1 MKIESIAA
9 RHPRV
14 RLLDGATPVQRLHR
28 VESALAGI
36 LDGVRLFVKRDDAM
50 ALGGGGS
57 KLRKLEFL
65 IGEAVHQ
72 GADTLIATGTFQS
85 NSARLAAAAAAR
97 AGLHCEL
104 FLTASA
110 SQQYTDYRQSGNAL
124 LSTLFGATLHA
135 AGDDADAAK
144 ALAESRRRELA
155 VKGRRAFILPGG
167 ATSAIASLGY
177 VACAFEI
184 ARQQAELGLRFDHI
198 LLANGSSGSHAGLLA
213 GFAALEAPRPAIT
226 GFAVFKPAEETARA
240 TLAHARGALELLRSD
255 ARLEDTDVHVSES
268 QLGEGYGRTTS
279 EAIEAIRFLAAH
291 EGLLLDPVY
300 SGKAFAGL
308 LEQARRGQLNQRHA
322 ILFVMTGGAPALSG
336 YRDAFKAPATAL

>member
-1 MKIESIAA
+1 MKIGSIAA

-14 RLLDGATPVQRLHR
+14 RLLDGPTPVQRLHR
-28 VESALAGI
+28 VESALAGV
-36 LDGVRLFVKRDDAM
+36 LNGARLFVKRDDAM
-50 ALGGGGS
+50 ALGGGGG

-72 GADTLIATGTFQS
+72 GADTLIATGSFQS

-104 FLTASA
+104 VLTASA
-110 SQQYTDYRQSGNAL
+110 SQQHTDYRQNGNAL
-124 LSTLFGATLHA
+124 LSTLFGASLHA
-135 AGDDADAAK
+135 ASDADAARV
-144 ALAESRRRELA
+144 LAESRRRELA
-155 VKGRRAFILPGG
+155 AKGRRAFILPGG

-177 VACAFEI
+177 AACAFEI
-184 ARQQAELGLRFDHI
+184 ARQQVELGLRFDHI

-226 GFAVFKPAEETARA
+226 GFAVFKPAAETRRA
-240 TLAHARGALELLRSD
+240 TLAHARAALELLGSD
-255 ARLEDTDVHVSES
+255 ARLADREVEVSGS
-268 QLGEGYGRTTS
+268 QLGDGYGRTTS
-279 EAIEAIRFLAAH
+279 DAIEAIRFLAAH

-308 LEQARRGQLNQRHA
+308 LEQARRGQLDPRHA
-322 ILFVMTGGAPALSG
+322 ILFVMTGGAPSLFAYRGALEASPEP
-336 YRDAFKAPATAL
+336 F